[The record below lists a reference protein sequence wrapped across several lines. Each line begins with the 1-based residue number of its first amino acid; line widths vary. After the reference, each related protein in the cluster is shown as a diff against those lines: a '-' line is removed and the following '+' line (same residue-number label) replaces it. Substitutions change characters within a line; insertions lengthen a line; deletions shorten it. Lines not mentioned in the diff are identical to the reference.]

1 VVLATWQVH
10 DLFVNLSPETSRLNR
25 YRFTAGYVTE
35 LIRDGFRHPHRLLNA
50 YVQHFTGFSI
60 TDAAECV
67 ENEDEAPLPS
77 FSQYKLD
84 FSKLQKSRFGDAL
97 ETYRTDEVKVVTC
110 YQRYTE

>member
-1 VVLATWQVH
+1 VVLATWQVR
-10 DLFVNLSPETSRLNR
+10 DLFVNLFFETSRLNR

-35 LIRDGFRHPHRLLNA
+35 LIRDGFRQPHRLLNA
-50 YVQHFTGFSI
+50 YVRHFTGFSI

-97 ETYRTDEVKVVTC
+97 VTYVLTR
-110 YQRYTE
+110 

>member
-1 VVLATWQVH
+1 L
-10 DLFVNLSPETSRLNR
+10 DR

-35 LIRDGFRHPHRLLNA
+35 LIRDGFRRPHRLLNA

-60 TDAAECV
+60 TDAAEYV

-84 FSKLQKSRFGDAL
+84 FSKLQKSRLGDAL
-97 ETYRTDEVKVVTC
+97 EAYPTDEVKTVTC